1 MPSKDR
7 DLQDESNHDGSF
19 LLPPDTPLATHRWYR
34 RWLDGDPEAWEWL
47 VQAFTPMVYQFCYH
61 FTHSPTL
68 AEEYTQEIFLRLF
81 QNLEKLGHHTN
92 LKYWLMRTAYNYCI
106 DAYRRQRYERRFL
119 RRLWLEAREWWYT
132 SIRAQERTFLS
143 RDVRRALRR
152 VLQDMPDELQAVLI
166 MREFMDLPYE
176 EIAQALGI
184 PVGTVKSRLNRA
196 RNLLARRL
204 QAEYPALVPAD
215 TRPAASEGVIGM
227 PTAFVEE

>member
-1 MPSKDR
+1 MSSKDR
-7 DLQDESNHDGSF
+7 DLQDGSF
-19 LLPPDTPLATHRWYR
+19 QLPPDTPLATHRWYQ

-106 DAYRRQRYERRFL
+106 DAYRRQKYERRLL
-119 RRLWLEAREWWYT
+119 RRLWLEAREWWNA
-132 SIRAQERTFLS
+132 SLHAQERTLLS

-152 VLQDMPDELQAVLI
+152 AFQDMPDELQAVLV
-166 MREFMDLPYE
+166 MREFMELPYE
-176 EIAQALGI
+176 EIAQTLGI

-204 QAEYPALVPAD
+204 QAEYPALVSTEIPSKTAE
-215 TRPAASEGVIGM
+215 AVIGM

>member
-1 MPSKDR
+1 MPPNDR
-7 DLQDESNHDGSF
+7 DPKDEGDPEGPSP
-19 LLPPDTPLATHRWYR
+19 LPPDTPLATHRWYR
-34 RWLDGDPEAWEWL
+34 RWLDRDPEAWEWL

-68 AEEYTQEIFLRLF
+68 AEEYTQEIFIRLF

-106 DAYRRQRYERRFL
+106 DAYRRQRYERRLL
-119 RRLWLEAREWWYT
+119 RRLWLEAREWWNASVY
-132 SIRAQERTFLS
+132 AQESAVLS

-152 VLQDMPDELQAVLI
+152 VLQAMPDELQAVLI
-166 MREFMDLPYE
+166 MREFMELPYE
-176 EIAQALGI
+176 EIAQVLGI

-204 QAEYPALVPAD
+204 QAEYPALVSAG
-215 TRPAASEGVIGM
+215 TRPSASKGMIEM